1 MPRRVEGAEPDV
13 VLVELIDEGD
23 ELAGAAAE
31 PIEVEDDEDVAVAEV
46 VLRQAARFGRLE
58 AAPEDLGRPSPV
70 ETRA

>member
-1 MPRRVEGAEPDV
+1 M
-13 VLVELIDEGD
+13 LVELIDEGD
-23 ELAGAAAE
+23 EFAGAAAE

-46 VLRQAARFGRLE
+46 VSRQAARLGRLE